1 MKLPLKKSKPTAET
15 NALPEEGEKKVKL
28 GKPSLGKGLGGFGKS
43 KTPKAPKAPKTPKV
57 KGKKSPKQKKPSFDS
72 KKFMAE
78 VNSLNGQNYGSA
90 PLPVRIFILA
100 LMLALI
106 AFLAWMLLISKK
118 LEEIKG
124 AEAQQVTLLEEYKTK
139 ESKAR
144 HLKAYEE
151 QVAKM
156 ESDFAGLLNQLPKD
170 TRVPELVD
178 GINMVGS
185 GSGIRF
191 QNISVQPEV
200 TQEFF
205 IEQPI
210 QIIGLGDYHQFGSF
224 VSGIAALP
232 RIITMHNFEI
242 KNPQPSLDRMPE
254 LQLVL
259 QTKTYRA
266 KSAEEVAASEA
277 KKDNKKDNK
286 KDSKA
291 QGAKK

>member
-1 MKLPLKKSKPTAET
+1 MKLPLKKSKPTAEA
-15 NALPEEGEKKVKL
+15 NVLPEEGNKKVKL
-28 GKPSLGKGLGGFGKS
+28 GKPSLGKGLGGFGKA
-43 KTPKAPKAPKTPKV
+43 KTPKAPKAPKAPKV
-57 KGKKSPKQKKPSFDS
+57 KGKKAPKKKKPSFDS

-90 PLPVRIFILA
+90 PLPVKIFILA

-106 AFLAWMLLISKK
+106 AFLAWMFLISKK
-118 LEEIKG
+118 LDEIKS

-156 ESDFAGLLNQLPKD
+156 EEDFAGLLNQLPKD

-200 TQEFF
+200 TKEFF

-210 QIIGLGDYHQFGSF
+210 QIIALGDYHQFGSF

-232 RIITMHNFEI
+232 RIITMHNFEV
-242 KNPQPSLDRMPE
+242 KNPKPSLDRMPE
-254 LQLVL
+254 IQLVL

-266 KSAEEVAASEA
+266 KSAEESAATEA
-277 KKDNKKDNK
+277 TKDN
-286 KDSKA
+286 KA

>member
-1 MKLPLKKSKPTAET
+1 MKFSLKKSKNSEVTQTSEAQDASQSKPKAGNPLSGLFAKTSKPKA
-15 NALPEEGEKKVKL
+15 GKL
-28 GKPSLGKGLGGFGKS
+28 SKAKS
-43 KTPKAPKAPKTPKV
+43 KKNLSA
-57 KGKKSPKQKKPSFDS
+57 KKKEAFNF

-78 VNSLNGQNYGSA
+78 VNSLNAQNYGSA
-90 PLPVRIFILA
+90 PIAVKVFVLTMLFILI
-100 LMLALI
+100 LV
-106 AFLAWMLLISKK
+106 LAWFLLVSKK
-118 LEEIKG
+118 LDEIKA
-124 AEAQQVTLLEEYKTK
+124 AESQQTALLEQYKQQ

-144 HLKAYEE
+144 HLEAYEQ

-156 ESDFAGLLNQLPKD
+156 RTDFTELLNQLPKD

-185 GSGIRF
+185 GSGVKF
-191 QNISVQPEV
+191 QDISVEPEV
-200 TQEFF
+200 EQEFF

-210 QIIGLGDYHQFGSF
+210 QIIALGNYHQFGSF

-232 RIITMHNFEI
+232 RIITMHDFEV

-266 KSAEEVAASEA
+266 KQVDLSAPANANTQNGA
-277 KKDNKKDNK
+277 QANQANAGG
-286 KDSKA
+286 SK
-291 QGAKK
+291 